1 MSRREARDTAFKLVF
16 EIPFQGF
23 DYKDRIDFF
32 IENLDITLTAPEK
45 EYVRSVV
52 CKCFENLESIDTMVA
67 PLLKN
72 WTISRLPKV
81 SLSILRLAVT
91 EMAYFDEIPYQVSI
105 NEAIELAKQYGD
117 DDAPAFINGVLDKI
131 DCPR

>member
-16 EIPFQGF
+16 EIPFHGCN
-23 DYKDRIDFF
+23 YKEKIDFF
-32 IENLDITLTAPEK
+32 IENLDTELTESEK
-45 EYVRSVV
+45 KYVHSAVEL
-52 CKCFENLESIDTMVA
+52 CFENLEIIDDKIT

-81 SLSILRLAVT
+81 SLSILRLAIT
-91 EMAYFDEIPYQVSI
+91 EICYLDDIPYQVAI

-117 DDAPAFINGVLDKI
+117 DQAPAFVNGVLDKI
-131 DCPR
+131 NI

>member
-16 EIPFQGF
+16 EIPFHGC

-32 IENLDITLTAPEK
+32 IDNIDITLSDAEK
-45 EYVRSVV
+45 EYVRTVV
-52 CKCFENLESIDTMVA
+52 ETCFHNLDDVDSKIT
-67 PLLKN
+67 PLLKK

-81 SLSILRLAVT
+81 SLSVLRLAVT
-91 EMAYFDEIPYQVSI
+91 EICYFDDIPYQVSI

-117 DDAPAFINGVLDKI
+117 DDAPAFVNGVLDKI
-131 DCPR
+131 NAKI

>member
-1 MSRREARDTAFKLVF
+1 MSRRDARDTAFKLVF
-16 EIPFQGF
+16 EIPFHGF

-32 IENLDITLTAPEK
+32 IENLDITLTEPEK
-45 EYVRSVV
+45 EYVRGVV
-52 CKCFENLESIDTMVA
+52 AKCFENLENIDDMIV

-81 SLSILRLAVT
+81 SLSVLRLAVT
-91 EMAYFDEIPYQVSI
+91 EMVYFDDIPYQVSI

-117 DDAPAFINGVLDKI
+117 DDAPAFVNGVLDKV
-131 DCPR
+131 DCSR

>member
-16 EIPFQGF
+16 EIPFHGF

-32 IENLDITLTAPEK
+32 IDHLETTLSESEK
-45 EYVRSVV
+45 DYVRNAVSI
-52 CKCFENLESIDTMVA
+52 CFENLDSIDALIV

-91 EMAYFDEIPYQVSI
+91 EIKYIDEIPYQVSI

-117 DDAPAFINGVLDKI
+117 DEAPAFINGVLDKI
-131 DCPR
+131 DCDR

>member
-16 EIPFQGF
+16 EIPFHGC

-32 IENLDITLTAPEK
+32 IENIEAELSDTDK
-45 EYVRSVV
+45 EYVKKAVSV
-52 CKCFENLESIDTMVA
+52 CFENLEEVDGKIT

-72 WTISRLPKV
+72 WTLSRLPKV
-81 SLSILRLAVT
+81 SLSALRLAVA
-91 EMAYFDEIPYQVSI
+91 EMEYFDDIPYQVSI

-117 DDAPAFINGVLDKI
+117 DDAPAFVNGVLDKI
-131 DCPR
+131 AKQ

>member
-16 EIPFQGF
+16 EIPFHGF

-32 IENLDITLTAPEK
+32 IDHLETTLSEPEK
-45 EYVRSVV
+45 DYVRNAVSV
-52 CKCFENLESIDTMVA
+52 CFENLDSIDALIV

-91 EMAYFDEIPYQVSI
+91 EIKYIDEIPYQVSI

-117 DDAPAFINGVLDKI
+117 DEAPAFINGVLDKI
-131 DCPR
+131 DCDR